1 MASFQEKL
9 EEYARLLVETGL
21 NLQPGQTLNLRSD
34 VNCAPLT
41 RLCVRYAYERGARD
55 VIVDWRDDAVV
66 REFYL
71 HADDDLF
78 DQVYPWVKP
87 KMDELAR
94 LEAPRLVIL
103 GSDPEALAGV
113 DSGRIVRDQRA
124 SSAVTRPYFDA
135 MTANR
140 FQWCI
145 GAYATGPWARKV
157 FPELAE
163 EQAVAALWD
172 KIFAAV
178 RVTGDG
184 TAAEKWAA
192 HTQKQKQMVDALNAH
207 AFVSLHYQN
216 ALGTD
221 FTVGLPENHYWA
233 GGAEECT
240 TRPGVDF
247 IANMPTEEVFTLPH
261 REKAEGRVYAAMPL
275 VLNGN
280 LVDKFWLEFKAGKIV
295 DLHAEVGEQYLRD
308 AIALDE
314 GACRLGEVALVPYH
328 SPIRDTGILFYE
340 TLFDEN
346 AACHLAFGDS
356 YPCIRGA
363 ESKSKEELLALGA
376 NDSNTHVDFMVG
388 TADLS
393 ITGLTPD
400 GREIAVFRDG
410 DFVL

>member
-1 MASFQEKL
+1 MADFQKKL
-9 EEYARLLVETGL
+9 QEYAHLLVETGL
-21 NLQPGQTLNLRSD
+21 NLQSGQTVNLTSD
-34 VNCAPLT
+34 VNCAPLA
-41 RLCVRYAYERGARD
+41 RLCAQYAYDRGAKD
-55 VIVDWRDDAVV
+55 VIVDWRDDAMT
-66 REFYL
+66 RAYYL
-71 HADDDLF
+71 HADDELF
-78 DQVYPWVKP
+78 DQVYPWMKP
-87 KMDELAR
+87 KWDELSR

-113 DSGRIVRDQRA
+113 DPSRIVRAQRA
-124 SSAVTRPYFDA
+124 SSPVTRAYFDA

-145 GAYATGPWARKV
+145 GAYATPAWAKKV
-157 FPELAE
+157 FPDLPEGE
-163 EQAVAALWD
+163 AVAALWE

-184 TAAEKWAA
+184 TAPEKWAA
-192 HTQKQKQMVDALNAH
+192 HTAAQSRMVEALNSY

-216 ALGTD
+216 SLGTD

-233 GGAEECT
+233 GGAEEC
-240 TRPGVDF
+240 RSLPGVEF
-247 IANMPTEEVFTLPH
+247 VANMPTEEVFTLPH
-261 REKAEGRVYAAMPL
+261 RDKAEGRVYAAMPL

-280 LVDKFWLEFKAGKIV
+280 LVDKFWLEFKGGKIV
-295 DLHAEVGEQYLRD
+295 DLHAEVGEEYLRE
-308 AIALDE
+308 AIALDD
-314 GACRLGEVALVPYH
+314 GASHLGEVALVPYH

-346 AACHLAFGDS
+346 AACHLAFGDA
-356 YPCIRGA
+356 YPCISGA
-363 ESKSKEELLALGA
+363 EGKSKEELLALGA

-393 ITGLTPD
+393 ITGLTHD

-410 DFVL
+410 DFAL